1 MLNPL
6 HHEMLRQFAA
16 ELSHSARNLVALA
29 SLMQVAREHGNAE
42 LVEAHWACV
51 QDHARRLHNVLR
63 QWSILGITLTSLKIW
78 EDAPRRAALVQAAER
93 WARLPGQGGDA
104 DHEEAVRSLRSA
116 ALSI

>member
-29 SLMQVAREHGNAE
+29 SLMQVAREFGPTE

-51 QDHARRLHNVLR
+51 QDHARRLHDVLQ
-63 QWSILGITLTSLKIW
+63 QWGILGISLASLKIW
-78 EDAPRRAALVQAAER
+78 EDSPRRAALVQAAER
-93 WARLPGQGGDA
+93 WARLPSQGAGA
-104 DHEEAVRSLRSA
+104 DHEEAVASLRSA
-116 ALSI
+116 ALSV